1 MSTGNNLA
9 LITGASGGIG
19 LEFSRELAAK
29 GYNLILV
36 ARSEDLLNDLAESLH
51 EEFGVDVEIYAQDLG
66 LPGAAR
72 KLTRTLGAR
81 TEQIEILV
89 NNAGFGINGR
99 FDKISEAQTEGMVWL
114 NVNTLTELSRT
125 VAPHMVRRGK
135 GRIINIASVAAFQ
148 PCPNFAVYGATKAYV
163 LSLSEAM
170 NLEYKGTGVTVT
182 AVCPGATDTKFH
194 DVAGTTNVLA
204 MKLMDSAAK
213 VARVGL
219 KAALQGKSTIV
230 TGALNKGIPLASKLL
245 PRQITG
251 RTAQILFKR

>member
-1 MSTGNNLA
+1 MNTGNTLA

-19 LEFSRELAAK
+19 LEFARDLAAK
-29 GYNLILV
+29 GCHLILV
-36 ARSEDLLNDLAESLH
+36 ARSEHLLNELAESLH
-51 EEFGVDVEIYAQDLG
+51 DEFGVDVEIYAQDLG

-72 KLTRTLGAR
+72 KLIRTLGAR
-81 TEQIEILV
+81 AEQIEILI

-99 FDKISEAQTEGMVWL
+99 FDKIPEAQSEGMVWL
-114 NVNTLTELSRT
+114 NVNTLTELSRSI
-125 VAPHMVRRGK
+125 APHMVRRGK
-135 GRIINIASVAAFQ
+135 GNIINIASVAAFQ

-170 NLEYKGTGVTVT
+170 NLEYKGTGVSVT

-194 DVAGTTNVLA
+194 EVAGTTNVLA

-213 VARVGL
+213 VARIGL
-219 KAALQGKSTIV
+219 KAALQGKSVVV